1 MLDRKNNLTITHIPQ
16 HKNNLSNNNSKNN
29 QPKKN
34 IQENFDWNNESLLM
48 KISLIDNQI
57 EMLSVTID
65 KIKKEIIE
73 KL

>member
-1 MLDRKNNLTITHIPQ
+1 
-16 HKNNLSNNNSKNN
+16 
-29 QPKKN
+29 
-34 IQENFDWNNESLLM
+34 M
-48 KISLIDNQI
+48 KMSLIDNQIYNQI